1 MAEGSLHSNT
11 AGFRSAGLARGGLS
25 NKAMWCVGLGLLANA
40 AMMALTHFSQ
50 ANVPEF
56 KFDQAAFAQSSPSDR
71 MLGARGL
78 YMMPAQLGPST
89 YGVYLMDV
97 DSQTITVYR
106 AMPDTS
112 RFRLMAARSFRND
125 RFLEDL
131 NNETPTPKDVQ
142 KLVEAQRQ
150 RDAIEGKKPE
160 SEPSQ

>member
-1 MAEGSLHSNT
+1 MVEGNEQLN
-11 AGFRSAGLARGGLS
+11 AGPPTVKRFTRGGIT
-25 NKAMWCVGLGLLANA
+25 NKALWCVGLGLLANA
-40 AMMALTHFSQ
+40 AMMAFAHFSP
-50 ANVPEF
+50 AAVPEF
-56 KFDQAAFAQSSPSDR
+56 KLDQSAFAQSTPNER

-78 YMMPAQLGPST
+78 YMMPAQLGPTT

-106 AMPDTS
+106 AMPDSS

-125 RFLEDL
+125 RFLEDV

-150 RDAIEGKKPE
+150 RDALEGKKTETDPN
-160 SEPSQ
+160 Q